1 MSFPRNLLWMS
12 LNLILISSLP
22 ARADFDLRSNRSLEV
37 ITLQNL
43 VNKVSSENYL
53 VLENAQRV
61 YQAKEAIQVARGNL
75 LPKLNLWKIITLP
88 LDPLGIVGMV
98 EDIAPFLVPANW
110 MRLEEQKIFF
120 LAQKEAYRALW
131 SNEVMTAKSL
141 YVHMQLDQALLDH
154 IEEQKKELNDLFV
167 IVQAREILGAIPP
180 GTARDIEVRLLAL
193 QEDKRSLEVLVAEEV
208 NLLSYMMGYPAST
221 ELILTPVPI
230 PTFAELEPLEY
241 ADFEFRTLDSSPEI
255 RQFDYLIQAADYVK
269 KEALFAF
276 LGVSTMSRGVAG
288 GVFDYLP
295 MQAGLGFG
303 TGVSVRI
310 SKAQKDILKL
320 QRKGAEETVKR
331 YLKLL
336 VSNYNLDLE
345 NFVNLK
351 RRVELTRN
359 ISDQLY
365 ERLNLG
371 ENIEALALIEAS
383 RNHIQAD
390 TAFFA
395 LHFRFLSNQDKLSR
409 LIYHGDYSKVPAVIE
424 IIRKKRD

>member
-1 MSFPRNLLWMS
+1 MRSLIKTVWVSLSLVSFL
-12 LNLILISSLP
+12 SLP
-22 ARADFDLRSNRSLEV
+22 ALADFQPKPNGSFEV
-37 ITLQNL
+37 ITLED
-43 VNKVSSENYL
+43 VVKKVSSENYL

-141 YVHMQLDQALLDH
+141 YVHTQLDQALLNH
-154 IEEQKKELNDLFV
+154 IEEQRKELNDLFV
-167 IVQAREILGAIPP
+167 IVQAREVLGAIPA

-193 QEDKRSLEVLVAEEV
+193 QEDQRSLEVLVAEET
-208 NLLSYMMGYPAST
+208 NLLSYMMGYPASA
-221 ELILTPVPI
+221 ELVLTPVPL
-230 PTFAELEPLEY
+230 PSFDGLDPLEY

-255 RQFDYLIQAADYVK
+255 RQYDYLIQAADYVK
-269 KEALFAF
+269 KEAMFAF

-288 GVFDYLP
+288 GVFDNLP

-303 TGVSVRI
+303 TGASVRI
-310 SKAQKDILKL
+310 SKAQKEILNL
-320 QRKGAEETVKR
+320 QRKGVEETVKR

-336 VSNYNLDLE
+336 VGNYNLDLE
-345 NFVNLK
+345 NFINLR
-351 RRVELTRN
+351 RRVELTKTT
-359 ISDQLY
+359 SDQLY

-409 LIYHGDYSKVPAVIE
+409 LIYHGDYSKVPAALE
-424 IIRKKRD
+424 IIKEKKD